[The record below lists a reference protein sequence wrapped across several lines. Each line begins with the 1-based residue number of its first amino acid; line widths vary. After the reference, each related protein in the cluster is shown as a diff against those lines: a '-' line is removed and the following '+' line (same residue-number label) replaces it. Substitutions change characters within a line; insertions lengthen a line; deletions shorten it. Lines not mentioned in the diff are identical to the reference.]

1 MKIKDLK
8 ITEQSIKEFW
18 DEREAKYSMKEA
30 DYNYLISSLQA
41 EVMALN
47 DKIIRLQDALISNK
61 RITGVQ
67 RGILVEQQMPAMKE
81 YAQALS
87 LRIEDLQQ
95 RKNNL
100 A

>member
-1 MKIKDLK
+1 MKISELE
-8 ITEQSIKEFW
+8 ITEQSVKEFW
-18 DEREAKYSMKEA
+18 DERAKYSMKEE

>member
-1 MKIKDLK
+1 MNIKDLK

-18 DEREAKYSMKEA
+18 DEMEAKYSMKEA
-30 DYNYLISSLQA
+30 DYNYLIASLQA

-67 RGILVEQQMPAMKE
+67 RGILSEQQLPAMKE